1 MLGSSI
7 ACRLGILVAA
17 STQIFPHLI
26 MSPIAIQ
33 DEPIVATITNK
44 LKSIGLA
51 RQDTSTQRDHDA
63 LLRSLSLP
71 EKVFLLSGSSFTATN
86 GLPAHGLYKAK
97 VSDAQTDVR
106 GGTIF
111 NAPTA
116 AVFPNATA
124 LASTWDLD
132 LIQQVG
138 VALAGE
144 MVTKDVDVLMAPTLN
159 LHRDP
164 RGGRNQESYGEDP
177 FLAGKCGS
185 ALVRGECLTRW
196 SCCPKE
202 ERPLM
207 HNVLCRTR

>member
-1 MLGSSI
+1 M
-7 ACRLGILVAA
+7 
-17 STQIFPHLI
+17 
-26 MSPIAIQ
+26 PIATHH
-33 DEPIVATITNK
+33 ESNATITSK
-44 LKSIGLA
+44 LKSLA
-51 RQDTSTQRDHDA
+51 VSLTAESTPRDHDA
-63 LLRSLSLP
+63 VLRSLSLP

-86 GLPAHGLYKAK
+86 GVPAHGLYKAK

-124 LASTWDLD
+124 LASTWDLEM
-132 LIQQVG
+132 IQRVG
-138 VALAGE
+138 VALADE
-144 MVTKDVDVLMAPTLN
+144 MVTKDVDCLMAPTLN

-185 ALVRGECLTRW
+185 ALVRGQYSGRCG
-196 SCCPKE
+196 
-202 ERPLM
+202 PL
-207 HNVLCRTR
+207 NS

>member
-1 MLGSSI
+1 VCLGSSI
-7 ACRLGILVAA
+7 ACRLRFLVAA
-17 STQIFPHLI
+17 STQSFPHLI

-51 RQDTSTQRDHDA
+51 PQDTSTQRDHDA

-106 GGTIF
+106 GGIIF

-185 ALVRGECLTRW
+185 ALVRGECLRRW
-196 SCCPKE
+196 SCCFE
-202 ERPLM
+202 EVRRRAVA
-207 HNVLCRTR
+207 HT